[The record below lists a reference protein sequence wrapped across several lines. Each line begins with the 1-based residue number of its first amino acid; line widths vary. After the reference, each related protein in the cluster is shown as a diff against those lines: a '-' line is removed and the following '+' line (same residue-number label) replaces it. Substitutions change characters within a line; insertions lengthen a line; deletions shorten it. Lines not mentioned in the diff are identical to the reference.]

1 MQHACKVLVGKPEG
15 KRSGERP
22 RRRWEDNIRT
32 DLMEVRWEGVDWMNL
47 AQDYEPVAGTCE
59 HANQPSGFIHGEE
72 SLD

>member
-1 MQHACKVLVGKPEG
+1 
-15 KRSGERP
+15 
-22 RRRWEDNIRT
+22 
-32 DLMEVRWEGVDWMNL
+32 MEVRWEGVDWMNL